1 MKHKS
6 IRSYFNRK
14 AILIMLSAIVI
25 VGAGAG
31 VGLLKAS
38 ANPTF
43 CGTCHIIKPYYQ
55 SWNEGSLLDHQH
67 AEANVTCQECH
78 HSTIPEKAQEGFNYI
93 IANYVVP
100 LEGGPDGG
108 RDFCLDCHS
117 ENGNGSSW
125 AEIRAATDFEEAN
138 PHDSH
143 NGEQECNECHN
154 MHQPSQVMCSQCH
167 FFKWVNDL
175 DIEAWATDW

>member
-125 AEIRAATDFEEAN
+125 LKLEQLQTLRKPIPMIRIMVN
-138 PHDSH
+138 R
-143 NGEQECNECHN
+143 N
-154 MHQPSQVMCSQCH
+154 VMNAIICTS
-167 FFKWVNDL
+167 L
-175 DIEAWATDW
+175 RR